1 MSTILV
7 ESLTLNQSSIVKNI
21 GDNYN
26 IDVTVLPDNADNKV
40 LKLKSSNEN
49 VAVACA
55 DGTVFNTGVGTAS
68 ITLSTTDGSD
78 LSVVCMINS
87 QSKLVYGKDD
97 NLDNQNFWT
106 PYQDEVECFQMYNNS
121 KVIIDPA
128 SVIREGDDNFMTG
141 LMAGMNS

>member
-7 ESLTLNQSSIVKNI
+7 KSLTLNQSSIVKNI

-40 LKLKSSNEN
+40 LKLKSRNEK

-55 DGTVFNTGVGTAS
+55 DGTIFNVGVGTAN
-68 ITLSTTDGSD
+68 ITLSTTDGSNI
-78 LSVVCMINS
+78 SVTCMIDS
-87 QSKLVYGKDD
+87 RSKLVYGKDD
-97 NLDNQNFWT
+97 NLDSQNFWT
-106 PYQDEVECFQMYNNS
+106 PYQDEVEYTQIYSNS
-121 KVIIDPA
+121 NVSIYPA
-128 SVIREGDDNFMTG
+128 SLIRNGEDNFVTG